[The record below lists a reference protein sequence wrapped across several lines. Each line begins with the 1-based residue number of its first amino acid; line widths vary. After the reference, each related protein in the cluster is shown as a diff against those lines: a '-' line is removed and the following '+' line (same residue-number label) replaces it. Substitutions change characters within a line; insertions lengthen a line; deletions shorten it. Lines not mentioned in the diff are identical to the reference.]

1 MTVSS
6 GACAPVKGAL
16 TIGIVVVVVVSST
29 LAAVVSTL
37 FELDESDEPLQLAIT
52 TPAANNAKNF

>member
-6 GACAPVKGAL
+6 GACAPVSGAL

-37 FELDESDEPLQLAIT
+37 CELDESDEPLQLAIT
-52 TPAANNAKNF
+52 TPAANNATSF